1 MKKMNVDKIFLFFI
15 LFSIII
21 QVFSIYLTLM
31 ILRIPNII
39 IG

>member
-1 MKKMNVDKIFLFFI
+1 MNVDKIFLFFI
-15 LFSIII
+15 LLSIII